1 MARKSNINIFVCL
14 FNSFLLGRKSIEK
27 RLKLTKLKGVY
38 KNIISKETN
47 SINSANISAIKCTTS
62 TSTQKGVI
70 SNEKMTK
77 AIMITSVILLL
88 SACSSSNEKEQ
99 AFINSKEQAKSN
111 VSVTNRRLLYSKK
124 NSFYLRL

>member
-1 MARKSNINIFVCL
+1 
-14 FNSFLLGRKSIEK
+14 
-27 RLKLTKLKGVY
+27 LKGVY

-47 SINSANISAIKCTTS
+47 SINSANISAIKLLCLLN
-62 TSTQKGVI
+62 TQKGV
-70 SNEKMTK
+70 SAMKKMTK

>member
-1 MARKSNINIFVCL
+1 
-14 FNSFLLGRKSIEK
+14 
-27 RLKLTKLKGVY
+27 LKGVY

-47 SINSANISAIKCTTS
+47 SINSANISAIKLLCLLN
-62 TSTQKGVI
+62 TQKGV
-70 SNEKMTK
+70 SAMKKMTK

-111 VSVTNRRLLYSKK
+111 VSVTNR
-124 NSFYLRL
+124 